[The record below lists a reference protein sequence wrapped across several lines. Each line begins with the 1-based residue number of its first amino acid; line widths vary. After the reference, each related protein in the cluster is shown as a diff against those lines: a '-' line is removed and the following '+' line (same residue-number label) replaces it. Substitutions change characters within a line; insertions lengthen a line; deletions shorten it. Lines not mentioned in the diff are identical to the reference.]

1 MSKINKPE
9 TIIRPH
15 WLVVLT
21 NTENYAAALD
31 EITAG
36 AGVRMTTLKRF
47 PNYTTRDLELIE
59 IAIEDCLALEQSDDG
74 DYVDKVK
81 N

>member
-21 NTENYAAALD
+21 NTENYVAALD
-31 EITAG
+31 EIIAG
-36 AGVRMTTLKRF
+36 AGVRTTTLKRF
-47 PNYTTRDLELIE
+47 PNYTERDLDLIE
-59 IAIEDCLALEQSDDG
+59 LAIEDCLDMEELLNA
-74 DYVDKVK
+74 K

>member
-21 NTENYAAALD
+21 NTENYVAALD

-36 AGVRMTTLKRF
+36 AGVRITTLKRF
-47 PNYTTRDLELIE
+47 PNYTARDIELIE
-59 IAIEDCLALEQSDDG
+59 LAIDDCLDLEELLNT
-74 DYVDKVK
+74 K

>member
-9 TIIRPH
+9 TIIRPQ
-15 WLVVLT
+15 WLVILT
-21 NTENYAAALD
+21 NTENYVAALD

-47 PNYTTRDLELIE
+47 PNYTAHDLELIE
-59 IAIEDCLALEQSDDG
+59 LAIDDCLDLEHD
-74 DYVDKVK
+74 
-81 N
+81 